1 MPHHNLPNKLS
12 NVSDSCEFNMNH
24 SKMNAPLSF
33 SSDVDSKSWFSKK
46 ALPVI
51 KKASQIGKIILPGN
65 GIINKVALIAGV
77 L

>member
-1 MPHHNLPNKLS
+1 MPTHNLSNKLS
-12 NVSDSCEFNMNH
+12 NVSDSCEFN
-24 SKMNAPLSF
+24 MNAPLSF

-51 KKASQIGKIILPGN
+51 KKASQIGKIIIPGN
-65 GIINKVALIAGV
+65 AIISKVALIASV